1 MSFMFLPDYIKHS
14 VSGAPGTGNATLGAA
29 VPGFQ
34 SLGNSS
40 SPPASGSVVPYIAND
55 TGNVWEFGY
64 GTLTLSGSTWTL
76 VRTQVLEGSS
86 GTGTAVTLSSAAF
99 ISITILAADILNRSN
114 KNVIRNPGID
124 IQQRGTSGSVAAG
137 TAAYTA
143 DGWIIAATGAAV
155 SWSVVYSV
163 NIAGYA
169 LRIACASGLTDVKL
183 MHRVESSIAARLLT
197 PTMGA
202 QPLCKQAIIS
212 NQTGAALT
220 VNLST
225 GYASARDNFSTVTA
239 DLAASSMQSIAS
251 AGTGQ
256 VARVFVPN
264 TALTNGYQTT
274 LDFGAALNASSGY
287 VDISMLDL
295 RVSPGIASG
304 PVSSPPPAEL
314 RPVMMELPFCQRY
327 LQTAGAGMFGQSIGP
342 TELEVAEKF
351 QVQMRAAPTG
361 TVISGG
367 EASFRLSSGSPVDN
381 ISSAPGVANLS
392 TNTFALWT
400 QVTGFSGMTTNVV
413 ATSREFST
421 GVWLLLSAEL

>member
-137 TAAYTA
+137 AAAYTA

-295 RVSPGIASG
+295 RVSPGISAG
-304 PVSSPPPAEL
+304 LLAAPPAADI
-314 RPVMMELPFCQRY
+314 P
-327 LQTAGAGMFGQSIGP
+327 P
-342 TELEVAEKF
+342 TELQLPFNQRYYQIVGGGGCSGTAEASTEVGF
-351 QVQMRAAPTG
+351 TGGFPLMRASPTMSL
-361 TVISGG
+361 ISGVTVKVRVAG
-367 EASFRLSSGSPVDN
+367 GLDASATSP
-381 ISSAPGVANLS
+381 ALANQGTTPDS
-392 TNTFALWT
+392 FWT
-400 QVTGFSGMTTNVV
+400 QITGFSGLSGGEYIG
-413 ATSREFST
+413 SR
-421 GVWLLLSAEL
+421 GVPDFLQLSAEL